1 MVGRLALTVLLVF
14 SSPASAQNTVASS
27 PSAAIDNYV
36 TPFVDTNNFSGV
48 VLVARSGEPVFAK
61 AYGFA
66 DREGRVANDLQTRFH
81 IASMS
86 MHFTAAATL
95 RLIDAGKLSLDTPV
109 AEIVPDYP
117 NGRAITVRHLLTQ
130 TSGIADINAQDDYD
144 AVLAQHQTPQ
154 SLVDK
159 MRGIAALRAPGTY
172 DREEH
177 SAYNLLALIIE
188 RKTGLPFADAVKQL
202 VFAPL
207 GMSDSGIDD
216 DRPDARVKSAKGYK
230 PIGLYDLGA
239 AEPIHWSAKAGN
251 GSAYTT
257 VGDELKFVRALVGSD
272 FLSPKLRE
280 TMFDLGARVGY
291 GWFKSNS
298 TRFGEALYSMNG
310 RAPGF
315 SSAVAYFPQ
324 RALFVVT
331 LSNVYAS
338 VPTDMAY
345 DIAAQMLG
353 RPYEALT
360 LQKST
365 DPAALSGLPAS
376 FQFAKDFY
384 QPNALVR
391 VTSADGAVNLHW
403 PSGDTS
409 ALIPLGKDRFIDRSY
424 WVPVELQRDPGGAI
438 TGLKYDRFTGEPTKG

>member
-1 MVGRLALTVLLVF
+1 LLARLALAFLLV
-14 SSPASAQNTVASS
+14 SGSPAVAQNTVASS
-27 PSAAIDNYV
+27 PIAAIDRYV

-48 VLVARSGEPVFAK
+48 VLVARGKPLFAK
-61 AYGFA
+61 AYGSA
-66 DREGRVANDLQTRFH
+66 DREARVANDLGTRFH

-86 MHFTAAATL
+86 MQFTGAAAL
-95 RLIDAGKLSLDTPV
+95 RLIDAGKLSLDTAV
-109 AEIVPDYP
+109 ADVVRDYP
-117 NGRAITVRHLLTQ
+117 NGRAITVRHLLTE

-144 AVLAQHQTPQ
+144 RVLAQHQTPQ
-154 SLVDK
+154 SLVDR
-159 MRGIAALRAPGTY
+159 MRGVAALRAPGTY
-172 DREEH
+172 EREEH

-188 RKTGLPFADAVKQL
+188 RKTGLPFADAVKEL

-207 GMSDSGIDD
+207 GMTDSGIDD
-216 DRPDARVKSAKGYK
+216 DRADARSNSAKGYK

-239 AEPIHWSAKAGN
+239 ADPIHWSAKAGN

-257 VGDELKFVRALVGSD
+257 AGNELKFVQALVASD
-272 FLSPKLRE
+272 FLSSGLRQ
-280 TMFDLGARVGY
+280 TMFDLGTRVGY

-298 TRFGEALYSMNG
+298 TRFGEPVYSMNG

-315 SSAVAYFPQ
+315 SSAVAYFPRQ
-324 RALFVVT
+324 ALFVVA

-338 VPTDMAY
+338 VPADMVY

-353 RPYEALT
+353 RPYESLT

-365 DPAALSGLPAS
+365 DPAALNGLPAS

-391 VTSADGAVNLHW
+391 VTSADGAVSLHW

-409 ALIPLGKDRFIDRSY
+409 ALIPLAKDRFIDRSY
-424 WVPVELQRDPGGAI
+424 WVPVEFQRNSGGAI
-438 TGLKYDRFTGEPTKG
+438 TALKYDRYTGEPTKG

>member
-1 MVGRLALTVLLVF
+1 MLARLALAFLLV
-14 SSPASAQNTVASS
+14 SGSPAVAQNTFASS
-27 PSAAIDNYV
+27 PIAAIDGYV

-48 VLVARSGEPVFAK
+48 VLVARGGEPVFAK
-61 AYGFA
+61 AYGSA
-66 DREGRVANDLQTRFH
+66 DREGGVANDLRTHFH

-86 MHFTAAATL
+86 MQFTAAAAL
-95 RLIDAGKLSLDTPV
+95 RLIDAGKMSLDTPV
-109 AEIVPDYP
+109 SDVVPDYP

-144 AVLAQHQTPQ
+144 RVLAQHQTPQ
-154 SLVDK
+154 SLVDR
-159 MRGIAALRAPGTY
+159 MRGVAALRAPGTY
-172 DREEH
+172 EREEH

-188 RKTGLPFADAVKQL
+188 RKTGLSFADAVREL
-202 VFAPL
+202 VFTPL
-207 GMSDSGIDD
+207 AMADSGIDD
-216 DRPDARVKSAKGYK
+216 DRAEARLNSAKGYK

-257 VGDELKFVRALVGSD
+257 AGDELKFVQALVGTE
-272 FLSPKLRE
+272 FLSPKLRDA
-280 TMFDLGARVGY
+280 TFDLGTRVGY

-298 TRFGEALYSMNG
+298 TRFGEPVYSMNG

-315 SSAVAYFPQ
+315 SSAVAYLPQ
-324 RALFVVT
+324 QALFVVA

-338 VPTDMAY
+338 VPADMAY

-353 RPYEALT
+353 RPYQALT
-360 LQKST
+360 LQRST

-391 VTSADGAVNLHW
+391 LTSADGAVTLHW

-424 WVPVELQRDPGGAI
+424 WVPVEFQRDSGGAI
-438 TGLKYDRFTGEPTKG
+438 TALKYDRFTGEPTKG